1 MNLKLIN
8 IHYRRTSLLLAFSI
22 AIVAGVASVRS
33 GLRVHIAYVVL
44 LLVITIL
51 VYPKRSLITLV
62 CISLLGLM
70 VGNYRG
76 ANFAVSIE
84 DYRGLYDKK
93 VILQG
98 QAKTDAV
105 YDNRSQLSFD
115 LGEVKSIE
123 PVSKDLV
130 GVVAVKGFGEAA
142 INRNDTVQV
151 EGKLSYTRG
160 SKQARMSFA
169 EIQVIQHNDNIVER
183 TKRNFVAG
191 MYTALPEPEASFG
204 LGLLIGQRSTLPQSV
219 ADTLKIVGLTHII
232 AVSGYN
238 LTILV
243 RASQRTFGKRSK
255 YQALIASLTLI
266 VSFLLITGLSASIV
280 RASIVS
286 LLGLIAWYFGRSF
299 RPTLLIAITAALTGL
314 WYPIYVWSD
323 IGWYLSF
330 LAFFGVLVLAPLII
344 LRFWKSKE
352 PRAGSQIVIES
363 VCAQIMTAPL
373 ILYIFGQAS
382 LIGIIANVLVV
393 PLVPFAML
401 FSAVAGVAGW
411 LLPMLSG
418 WFAWPANLLLTYMLD
433 VANILSKVPH
443 ALFQASLGIFGLIFL
458 YSIIVAVSII
468 LYQKTRGDILKDDGR
483 TF

>member
-1 MNLKLIN
+1 MIQHIFK
-8 IHYRRTSLLLAFSI
+8 IHYRRTTLFLAFSI
-22 AIVAGVASVRS
+22 AVVAGIALVRV
-33 GLRVHIAYVVL
+33 GLQIHIAWVVL
-44 LLVITIL
+44 LMVTTIL
-51 VYPKRSLITLV
+51 TYPKHSLLAL
-62 CISLLGLM
+62 ISFTLLGLS
-70 VGNYRG
+70 VGSYRG
-76 ANFAVSIE
+76 SGFAVNIE

-105 YDNRSQLSFD
+105 YDDRAQLSFD
-115 LGEVKSIE
+115 LGEIKVIE
-123 PVSKDLV
+123 PTNQDLV
-130 GVVAVKGFGEAA
+130 GVIAVKGFGESS

-151 EGKLSYTRG
+151 EGKLSYTKG

-169 EIQVIQHNDNIVER
+169 ELQVLQHNDNVVER

-204 LGLLIGQRSTLPQSV
+204 LGLLIGQRSTLPESV
-219 ADTLKIVGLTHII
+219 SEMLKVVGLTHII

-255 YQALIASLTLI
+255 YQALVASLTLI
-266 VSFLLITGLSASIV
+266 IGFLLITGLSASIV

-286 LLGLIAWYFGRSF
+286 FLGLLAWYFGRSF
-299 RPTLLIAITAALTGL
+299 RPTLLIAVTAAITGL

-344 LRFWKSKE
+344 LRIWKTTE
-352 PRAGSQIVIES
+352 PRAGGQIVIES
-363 VCAQIMTAPL
+363 LCAQILTAPL
-373 ILYIFGQAS
+373 IMYIFGQTS
-382 LIGIIANVLVV
+382 LVGIIANVLVV

-401 FSAVAGVAGW
+401 FSAIAGLAGW
-411 LLPMLSG
+411 WAPMISG
-418 WFAWPANLLLTYMLD
+418 WFSWPANWLLTYILD
-433 VANILSKVPH
+433 VANILSRVPH
-443 ALFQASLGIFGLIFL
+443 ALVKTSINTYQLVFL
-458 YSIIVAVSII
+458 YSIILMISIV
-468 LYQKTRGDILKDDGR
+468 LYQKTRGGILKRHGR